1 MSGRKRL
8 MSKKPEDK
16 RTDETTSILKRE
28 YTGIENRSDL
38 SDDQKVSRIIKITAS
53 VCAAVAIQ
61 PIPFAD
67 IFILTPIQAYMGT
80 RIAAVRGVSVTQ
92 KDMLTYIKEIAGV
105 IGLGMFA
112 QQFAIGAYKLGL
124 PFLGGF
130 MTLPLVY
137 GLTYGIGRVIDV
149 YMVRKAKGQSV
160 DPKILKKIWKEGRKE
175 GKKATDKAS
184 AEKHAKEMSL
194 SNKDE

>member
-1 MSGRKRL
+1 MP
-8 MSKKPEDK
+8 KKPEDE
-16 RTDETTSILKRE
+16 RTSKMTGVLRRE
-28 YTGIENRSDL
+28 YTGIENRTDL

-53 VCAAVAIQ
+53 VCAGAAIQ

-67 IFILTPIQAYMGT
+67 IFVLTPIQAYMGT

-92 KDMLTYIKEIAGV
+92 NDMLTYIKEIAGV

-137 GLTYGIGRVIDV
+137 GLTYGIGRVIDM
-149 YMVRKAKGQSV
+149 YMVRKAKGEPV
-160 DPKILKKIWKEGRKE
+160 DPELLKKIWKEGRKE
-175 GKKATDKAS
+175 GKEATDKAS
-184 AEKHAKEMSL
+184 AEKHAKEMDL
-194 SNKDE
+194 SSKDE

>member
-1 MSGRKRL
+1 MRGRKRL
-8 MSKKPEDK
+8 MSKRPENK
-16 RTDETTSILKRE
+16 KTDETTNILKRE

-92 KDMLTYIKEIAGV
+92 NDMLTYIKEIAGV

-175 GKKATDKAS
+175 GKKTTDKAS